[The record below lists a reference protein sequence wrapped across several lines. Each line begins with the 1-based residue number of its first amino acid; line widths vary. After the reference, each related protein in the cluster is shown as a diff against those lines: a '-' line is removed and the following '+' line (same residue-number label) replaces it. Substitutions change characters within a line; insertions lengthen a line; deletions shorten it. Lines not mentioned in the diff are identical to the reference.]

1 MGTELAELREV
12 AFPERII
19 DRHVGG
25 NTTYARSLA
34 AGLSSRGVR
43 VGRIPA
49 GRSAPLTALSET
61 VAGLKTNERG
71 RILHYSADT
80 GPLLHTRQPSVVTVH
95 GVASRWISTART
107 LQQERLWRFRVQRAI
122 SSTHAIVTV
131 SKSSADDV
139 SHVFDVDPARI
150 TTIYHGIEAARFNS
164 PTSMPDRLREVTA
177 APYVLYLGNIEPR
190 KNLVE
195 LVRAFRDPR
204 LQRAGIRLL
213 IAGKPAW
220 NSDAA
225 MREITAGP
233 AHYLGFVN
241 EQERSAL
248 MQNAM
253 LFAFP
258 SLYEGFGFPVLEA
271 MAAGTPVLTSTRGS
285 LAEVAGP
292 ALTFEDLTQNGIS
305 EALVA
310 ALEDPRSLSESA
322 QKGTEWVT
330 RFSWDES
337 LAKHIKV
344 YTGLLER

>member
-1 MGTELAELREV
+1 MGTELTELREV

-34 AGLSSRGVR
+34 AGLSARGVR
-43 VGRIPA
+43 IGRIPA

-61 VAGLKTNERG
+61 VTGLKTNEKG

-80 GPLLHTRQPSVVTVH
+80 GPLLQARQPSVVTVH

-107 LQQERLWRFRVQRAI
+107 PQQERIWRFRVQRAI
-122 SSTHAIVTV
+122 RSTHAIITV

-139 SHVFDVDPARI
+139 AHVFNVDPKRI
-150 TTIYHGIEAARFNS
+150 TTIHHGIETGHFNS
-164 PTSMPDRLREVTA
+164 PTAMPERLREVTA

-204 LQRAGIRLL
+204 LQRTGIRLL

-241 EQERSAL
+241 DEERAAL
-248 MQNAM
+248 MQKAV
-253 LFAFP
+253 LFSFP

-285 LAEVAGP
+285 LAEVTGP

-310 ALEDPRSLSESA
+310 ALDDPQRLSESA

-330 RFSWDES
+330 RFSWDKSVAE
-337 LAKHIKV
+337 HINV